1 MIFRPT
7 PLLRAIRLQAKPT
20 SLTSRIQCR
29 NLNFWGRKGM
39 KEDDAVITAKGLGD
53 KILVYY
59 AGQRIVFVATL
70 KLATL
75 FVAGFCTFIA
85 APSVGVETDYGY
97 WAPVGIII
105 AGTIPIAFMQYTSPP
120 YVTHAYLHLP
130 PWARVSREMV
140 ARYVKK
146 LPPSAEISLGTIR
159 TLGRPQ
165 LNKVIL
171 SELRFKPKRLGCSN
185 WEWKPP
191 FEDKKVYRDFFVD
204 QRGSPAKVPMPGI
217 MDEIMKLVREQTAL
231 EKK

>member
-1 MIFRPT
+1 
-7 PLLRAIRLQAKPT
+7 
-20 SLTSRIQCR
+20 
-29 NLNFWGRKGM
+29 
-39 KEDDAVITAKGLGD
+39 VIPGLGD

-97 WAPVGIII
+97 WAPVGSKRSLYILFRGMSRSQNNHCNCSYYCRHHPHSVHAIHQVH
-105 AGTIPIAFMQYTSPP
+105 ALLSSSYGAFNSLVMRSPP